1 MSLANKYR
9 PSDFSS
15 VIGQGVVV
23 DIVKAMCESSELSNR
38 NFLFTGPAGTG
49 KTTLSRIIAKTL
61 NGNTENIIEVD
72 AASHSGVDDVRE
84 LIQQAAQYPIGSK
97 YKIIICD
104 EAHSF
109 SNQAWQALLKC
120 LEEQVGST
128 IWIFA
133 TTNPEK
139 IPGTIISRVQ
149 TFKLSKI
156 STENIQKRL
165 KFILDSEIAEGQSIT
180 YTDEALSYI
189 ARLAQGGLR
198 DAITSTDKV
207 LAFGN
212 NITTELVEKAL
223 DLPNY
228 DDYFSLLN
236 ALVKKD
242 NPEIAKTLDM
252 VYNSGTNFIK
262 WFEGFHSFLCNIVK
276 YVFLKDISRTMIPP
290 HYADKLSKYGD
301 QHAFICLRLAGV
313 IMTMNKDLKL
323 TQYQL
328 ETAITYLC
336 SPVTTKTGG

>member
-9 PSDFSS
+9 PSDFND

-97 YKIIICD
+97 YKVIICD

-242 NPEIAKTLDM
+242 NSEIAKTLDM